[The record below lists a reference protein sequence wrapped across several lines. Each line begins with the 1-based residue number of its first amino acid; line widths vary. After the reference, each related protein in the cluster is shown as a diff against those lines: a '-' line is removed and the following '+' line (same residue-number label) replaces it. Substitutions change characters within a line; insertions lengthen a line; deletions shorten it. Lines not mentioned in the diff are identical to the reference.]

1 MTVDKLQAGVHLNP
15 ICIGETVGQIYVVER
30 ILAAGKS
37 STVYIARAGQ
47 ELVALKV
54 VPIQNGNSN
63 LDIDIAVLK
72 SIGGRDHFLKMFG
85 FGSHRQYRFIAMQL
99 LGPTLND
106 IMKRPLMQ
114 KLCLS
119 SVAKIGIQGLEAL
132 STLHIAGFIH
142 GKVSMENLMIGYNKE
157 ASGKIYLTDFS
168 QSHKIDGNQINSNNK
183 AEKRLSSG
191 SSTENFGMK
200 SKIKLIQNDLYCL
213 LKMLMALYSG
223 VEEV

>member
-1 MTVDKLQAGVHLNP
+1 MAVDKLQAGVHLNP

-30 ILAAGKS
+30 ILAAGKF

-47 ELVALKV
+47 KLVALKV

-72 SIGGRDHFLKMFG
+72 SIGGRDLFPKMFG

-132 STLHIAGFIH
+132 STLHNAGFIH
-142 GKVSMENLMIGYNKE
+142 GKVSMVWKLDDWVQQG
-157 ASGKIYLTDFS
+157 DFGEDIFDRLFLEPKD
-168 QSHKIDGNQINSNNK
+168 QWKLNQF
-183 AEKRLSSG
+183 EQQR
-191 SSTENFGMK
+191 
-200 SKIKLIQNDLYCL
+200 
-213 LKMLMALYSG
+213 
-223 VEEV
+223 